1 MLNIV
6 LSLPARMTVTKI
18 RNDLSTIYCKIKM
31 QEKIHNLVFNH
42 PSFDHHEQIVY
53 CHDPETG
60 LKAIIGIHST
70 VLGPALGGTRMWP
83 YEDESIALWDVL
95 RLSRGMSFKASLAG
109 LNLGGGKAV
118 IMADSRTDKTPE
130 MMRAFGRYVHS
141 LSGRYITAEDVGI
154 KEADIRY
161 VKEVTD
167 YVTGIPVEMGGSGD
181 PSPVTAYGA
190 FVGMKAAAKYRWGS
204 ENLSGRKVLVQGV
217 GNVGLTLVQYLVNAG
232 AEVLVSDIYQDK
244 VELATSAYGAKAY
257 YGHFT
262 DAEVDIYAP
271 CALGATLNDET
282 IPALHCSIV
291 AGAANNQLADEDKHA
306 SMLQDRGILYC
317 PDFLINAGGL
327 INVYSEI
334 AHYDRKEALRRTEN
348 IYDTLLEVINFAERH
363 NMTTH
368 QAAYVKA
375 KERILSH
382 KKIKEF

>member
-1 MLNIV
+1 
-6 LSLPARMTVTKI
+6 
-18 RNDLSTIYCKIKM
+18 M
-31 QEKIHNLVFNH
+31 QEKVHHQVFNH
-42 PSFDHHEQIVY
+42 PSFDNHEQVVY
-53 CHDPETG
+53 CHDPDTG

-118 IMADSRTDKTPE
+118 IIADSRTDKTPD
-130 MMRAFGRYVHS
+130 MMRAFGRFVNS

-161 VKEVTD
+161 VKEVTE

-181 PSPVTAYGA
+181 PSPVTAYGV
-190 FVGMKAAAKYRWGS
+190 FVGIKAAARHRWGS
-204 ENLSGRKVLVQGV
+204 ENLAGRKVLVQGV
-217 GNVGLTLVQYLVNAG
+217 GNVGITLVEHLTNAG
-232 AEVLVSDIYQDK
+232 AEVWVQDVYADR
-244 VELATSAYGAKAY
+244 VEEAVRTFGAKAY
-257 YGHFT
+257 SGHFAE
-262 DAEVDIYAP
+262 AEVDIYAP

-282 IPALHCSIV
+282 IPALRCSIV
-291 AGAANNQLADEDKHA
+291 AGAANNQLADENRHA
-306 SMLQDRGILYC
+306 QMIQDRGILYC

-334 AHYDRKEALRRTEN
+334 AKYDRQEALRRTEN
-348 IYDTLLEVINFAERH
+348 IYNTLLEVISIAEQQH
-363 NMTTH
+363 ITTH

-375 KERILSH
+375 KERILKH
-382 KKIKEF
+382 KKSPVHI